1 MRFLEIFNRREGKG
15 MNRIIRG
22 GLHKNKLYMGVS
34 ALLIGCMLMT
44 SPLVAMA
51 ETDPDF
57 PDETNSID
65 DVDIQNKKQT
75 IVEGTQITPI
85 KIVPTNTGEWTKV
98 DERELGLMGLK
109 YDMGTYLITGKY
121 NLREPWGKDEEVKKV
136 FEAIKVIRHDSRV

>member
-1 MRFLEIFNRREGKG
+1 MKFLGIFNVKERKG
-15 MNRIIRG
+15 RNNFIGETMTT
-22 GLHKNKLYMGVS
+22 KKLYMGIAS
-34 ALLIGCMLMT
+34 LLLGCILT
-44 SPLVAMA
+44 TGPLVARA
-51 ETDPDF
+51 EIDPDF

-109 YDMGTYLITGKY
+109 YDMGT
-121 NLREPWGKDEEVKKV
+121 
-136 FEAIKVIRHDSRV
+136 